1 MLVYEKLVYPSH
13 VSVRKA
19 PENVKE
25 DDEVLFKH
33 EYQSS
38 ICATSFLKL
47 KNVDV
52 LQDTV
57 FDLSSFRFFAPYT
70 HINGSFARNEKVEKL
85 KLFLKAKTVV
95 NRGVWIT
102 QNWTWMYF
110 HWMTDALTRLI
121 ALEGEVERFPV
132 LLPIAYQSYPYI
144 VESLEILGYEY
155 VWYTPT
161 QRIRVK
167 ELLLPSHTASPGN
180 YNAMFLN
187 QLRKRFLESTTI
199 TTNSHRKI
207 FISRSKATQRFI
219 SNEEEVIS
227 LLSSF
232 GFEIHVFEQYSL
244 RKQVELMRD
253 TQCLLGIHGAGLTN
267 MLFMPTTGKVIELR
281 NQGDE
286 HNNCYFSMASELNHA
301 YYYLEGNGDSENTA
315 SVNLH
320 IDLIQLTNL
329 LHLACNTTTI

>member
-13 VSVRKA
+13 PSVRKS
-19 PENVKE
+19 PQNIKE
-25 DDEVLFKH
+25 ADEVLFKH

-47 KNVDV
+47 KNVDI

-57 FDLSSFRFFAPYT
+57 FDLSTFGFFAPYT
-70 HINGSFARNEKVEKL
+70 HINGSFTRSEKVEKL
-85 KLFLKAKTVV
+85 KLFLKAKTSVD
-95 NRGVWIT
+95 RGVWII

-121 ALEGEVERFPV
+121 ALEGEVEKFPV
-132 LLPIAYQSYPYI
+132 LLPMSYKPYPYI
-144 VESLEILGYEY
+144 VESLELLGYEY

-161 QRIRVK
+161 QRVRVK

-180 YNAMFLN
+180 YNATFLN
-187 QLRKRFLESTTI
+187 QLRNRFFESTT
-199 TTNSHRKI
+199 TTTTTKPLRKI

-227 LLSSF
+227 LLISF
-232 GFEIHVFEQYSL
+232 GFEIHVFEHYSL
-244 RKQVELMRD
+244 SKQIDLMRD
-253 TQCLLGIHGAGLTN
+253 AQCLLGIHGAGLTN
-267 MLFMPTTGKVIELR
+267 MLFMPSAGSVIELR
-281 NQGDE
+281 NRGDQ
-286 HNNCYFSMASELNHA
+286 HNNCYFSMASELNHT
-301 YYYLEGNGDSENTA
+301 YYYLQGNGDSEQTA
-315 SVNLH
+315 SVNLQ

-329 LHLACNTTTI
+329 LHLAV

>member
-19 PENVKE
+19 PKNIKE
-25 DDEVLFKH
+25 IDEVLFKH
-33 EYQSS
+33 EFRST
-38 ICATSFLKL
+38 ICSTTFLKL

-52 LQDTV
+52 LKDTV
-57 FDLSSFRFFAPYT
+57 FDLSNFRFFAPYT
-70 HINGSFARNEKVEKL
+70 HINGSFTRSEKVEKL
-85 KLFLKAKTVV
+85 KIFLKDKKVLD
-95 NRGVWIT
+95 RGVWIT

-121 ALEGEVERFPV
+121 ALEGEVEKFPV
-132 LLPIAYQSYPYI
+132 LLPIAYKSYPYI
-144 VESLEILGYEY
+144 VESLELLGYEY
-155 VWYTPT
+155 VCYTPT
-161 QRIRVK
+161 QRFRIK

-180 YNAMFLN
+180 YNALFLN
-187 QLRKRFLESTTI
+187 QLRQRFLESTT

-219 SNEEEVIS
+219 SNEEELIS

-244 RKQVELMRD
+244 SKQVALMRD

-267 MLFMPTTGKVIELR
+267 MLFMPSAGSVIELR
-281 NQGDE
+281 NRGDH

-301 YYYLEGNGDSENTA
+301 YYYLEGNGDSEQTA

-329 LHLACNTTTI
+329 LHLTL

>member
-19 PENVKE
+19 PKNMKE

-47 KNVDV
+47 KNIDV
-52 LQDTV
+52 LQDTI
-57 FDLSSFRFFAPYT
+57 FDLSTFRFFAPYT
-70 HINGSFARNEKVEKL
+70 HINGSFARGEKIEKL

-180 YNAMFLN
+180 YNGEFLN
-187 QLRKRFLESTTI
+187 RLRNRFVGPAGDSGC
-199 TTNSHRKI
+199 KI

-219 SNEEEVIS
+219 ANEDEVVA
-227 LLSSF
+227 LVLSF
-232 GFEIHVFEQYSL
+232 GFEVHIFEEYTL
-244 RKQVELMRD
+244 NKQVALMRKA
-253 TQCLLGIHGAGLTN
+253 TCLMGLHGAGLTN
-267 MLFMPTTGKVIELR
+267 MLFMPPKGKVLEIR
-281 NQGDE
+281 NKGDQ
-286 HNNCYFSMASELNHA
+286 HNNCYFSMASELDHF
-301 YYYLEGNGDSENTA
+301 YYYLEGDGDTVDTA

-329 LHLACNTTTI
+329 LHLAV